1 MLYNIVMRIIAG
13 KHKGRI
19 LSTFEAD
26 NIRPTSDRVKEAI
39 FSKIQFVLPDST
51 VLDLFGGTGNFGLE
65 ALSRGAKL
73 VYICDN
79 NDKSINLIT
88 KNNNALKEN
97 AKIIKNDFHK
107 ILKNLE
113 GVKFDIIFL
122 DPPYATNYGEQSLE
136 LINKHN
142 LLSFDGFVIFEHNKG
157 KQFDFFGFELFDQK
171 TYGTMQVSF
180 LKVKND

>member
-1 MLYNIVMRIIAG
+1 MRIIAG
-13 KHKGRI
+13 KHKGKV

-39 FSKIQFVLPDST
+39 FSKIQFILPGLI

-65 ALSRGAKL
+65 ALSRGAKQ

-88 KNNNALKEN
+88 KNNKALGES
-97 AKIIKNDFHK
+97 AIIIKNDFHK
-107 ILKNLE
+107 ILKNFE
-113 GVKFDIIFL
+113 GTKFDIIFL

-136 LINKHN
+136 LILKHK
-142 LLSFDGFVIFEHNKG
+142 LLSDNGFVIFEHNKG
-157 KQFDFFGFELFDQK
+157 KQFSFNGFEMFDQK

-180 LKVKND
+180 LRVQND